1 MYNIVA
7 TAQLQFPKLAL
18 AMTSNQPHS
27 HPLPKLFLRNTCISF
42 IFMKWY
48 LTINPAY
55 FLSAFPKLHSIWKFD
70 RWATIRGNPIY
81 FTFRVYKNL
90 PKYLTW

>member
-42 IFMKWY
+42 IFMK
-48 LTINPAY
+48 
-55 FLSAFPKLHSIWKFD
+55 
-70 RWATIRGNPIY
+70 
-81 FTFRVYKNL
+81 
-90 PKYLTW
+90 